1 MYPAVFLGLACA
13 VFAAA
18 QSSSGPQALQ
28 EAIAKHQAGDYKGA
42 IEGYRQFLHEHPD
55 VAGVRSNLGAAL
67 ASEGLFEDAIR
78 EYKLALDVNPSD
90 NRARLNLA
98 IAYYKAADVPEAI
111 AELTKVSNA
120 EPQNR
125 QARVLLANSYLRMG
139 QNKKVIEVLDPIAQI
154 KGTDPAVSYLM
165 GTA

>member
-1 MYPAVFLGLACA
+1 MFPAVFLGLACA

-18 QSSSGPQALQ
+18 QSSSGPQVLQ

-111 AELTKVSNA
+111 GLPGPT
-120 EPQNR
+120 
-125 QARVLLANSYLRMG
+125 
-139 QNKKVIEVLDPIAQI
+139 
-154 KGTDPAVSYLM
+154 PAPPRGVAGGAGLVCLM
-165 GTA
+165 TIRSAAPGCGPWCE